1 MKKKVNL
8 DQPTLD
14 MFEPQD
20 EWPKEYRKGFQLLK
34 GTNYKI
40 WGFDLETDGLNP
52 YSKKYNI
59 RTFALSPQA
68 KLAFGQDMH
77 TFNAFNEVALRN
89 FLDDSEI
96 ILVGHNIKFDINW
109 IRIKLNID
117 VKCMLFDTMFAQY
130 LLDENIESNS
140 LRYLTDTYLVRD
152 EDIDLFGYKDQSGWD
167 TPNRQDLLLYNCKDA
182 DASRRLYDVLV
193 PKLKSNN
200 FINLMTTSSLVLPVL
215 SKMEVRGIYV
225 DKEWAYKTQQRIIK
239 ELVSLRYTMATMV
252 PIPFNPDSSK
262 DLVKVFYS
270 QRGMGLTPTK
280 FTKGGEPSTD
290 AEAINNLVDQNLSEQ
305 QMSFIDK
312 ILEYKKKT
320 KLITTY
326 YQPIEK
332 WTRYDG
338 RRHTS
343 YSLGKFRNE
352 EGFGGTVS
360 GRLSSDMQQLP
371 RDREVRGMFRA
382 TEGYELLDLDFSQL
396 ELRIAAFESQEPAM
410 LDAFNN
416 GLDIHSQVMSEITG
430 IPYNEVIDG
439 IKKDE
444 KMKNQRVAF
453 KEVNFGICYDMKPP
467 RLQRTLRNKV
477 GLKVDLEYCENTI
490 NAWLRRFSR
499 LDNWIKK
506 TKLEVVHR
514 KEVTSFLG
522 QKRRLPDASFNTSI
536 GRHWIRSGLNF
547 KIQSP
552 AAWICLIGLR
562 LLDDYFED
570 NREYFDGHILMQVHD
585 SITSEIKFETD
596 PLKYWQGNP
605 RHRESILR
613 DVKSIME
620 QDTVQYIKDVF
631 GVHIN
636 VPLTIDIEYKERW
649 S

>member
-1 MKKKVNL
+1 MKKKQVNL

-20 EWPKEYRKGFQLLK
+20 EWPKHYYDFINWLAFEYK
-34 GTNYKI
+34 TNHIY
-40 WGFDLETDGLNP
+40 GFDCETDGLNP
-52 YSKKYNI
+52 YDKRYKI
-59 RTFALSPQA
+59 KTCALSPQC
-68 KLAFGQDMH
+68 KVAFG
-77 TFNAFNEVALRN
+77 
-89 FLDDSEI
+89 LDVYKQQYTEI
-96 ILVGHNIKFDINW
+96 PKLKELLNRSDVLLVGHNIKFDINW

-338 RRHTS
+338 RRHTI

-506 TKLEVVHR
+506 TKLEVVTR

-562 LLDDYFED
+562 LLDDYFEE
-570 NREYFDGHILMQVHD
+570 NRNNFDGHILMQVHD
-585 SITSEIKFETD
+585 SITSEIKIEYNDGRGNLLDKETI
-596 PLKYWQGNP
+596 LK
-605 RHRESILR
+605 

-631 GVHIN
+631 GVYIN
-636 VPLTIDIEYKERW
+636 VPLTVDIAYKERW